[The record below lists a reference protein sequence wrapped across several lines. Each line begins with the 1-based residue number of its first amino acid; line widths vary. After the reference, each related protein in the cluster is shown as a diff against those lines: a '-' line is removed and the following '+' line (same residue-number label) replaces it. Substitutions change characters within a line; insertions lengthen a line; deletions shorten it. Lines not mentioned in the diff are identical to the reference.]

1 MLRLG
6 VDDYQDTKTLVRN
19 SDTQRM
25 GVAYGS
31 GGSVLLPQRWQSTG
45 LCGAT
50 FVTYYNICKHIHA
63 YIYIYI
69 YICVCVCGRPGCARP
84 CYNTVAPPAR
94 RLKGP
99 TAAPSSM
106 LDASPSPP
114 QARPPNQKEQDIL
127 NPAGWMEHLARQPAS
142 LTQSSSPG
150 DPSPGY

>member
-69 YICVCVCGRPGCARP
+69 YLCVCVWSTRVRSALLQHSG
-84 CYNTVAPPAR
+84 
-94 RLKGP
+94 
-99 TAAPSSM
+99 
-106 LDASPSPP
+106 
-114 QARPPNQKEQDIL
+114 
-127 NPAGWMEHLARQPAS
+127 PAGAKA
-142 LTQSSSPG
+142 
-150 DPSPGY
+150 